1 MSRGDDGGGD
11 DDGGGGD
18 DGGGDYDG
26 GGEDSGGSSGGD
38 IGGCRSNGM
47 VTKTR
52 VHS

>member
-26 GGEDSGGSSGGD
+26 GGEDSGGSSCGD
-38 IGGCRSNGM
+38 IGGSSSNGM